1 MKNYK
6 NIYPKT
12 TSPSL
17 TAGPCGFV
25 QEFLHIKLTL
35 VCHCLQA
42 LNIETEEDIHL
53 LASYFMHLRG
63 KPDPGEEEKVS
74 NDLKPL

>member
-1 MKNYK
+1 MTGGKGLNH
-6 NIYPKT
+6 
-12 TSPSL
+12 L
-17 TAGPCGFV
+17 CLA
-25 QEFLHIKLTL
+25 L
-35 VCHCLQA
+35 LQA

-74 NDLKPL
+74 NIQ